1 MTGTLPGDA
10 FGDERVRAGAR
21 AALRTLEANVTA
33 VEPIPRGNR
42 KRTAIARFERR
53 GPVVVQV
60 CAEVRWLRTEA
71 TLLSLIRDRTGVPVP
86 PVLTAGEHDGVAYL
100 LTAYV
105 AGDDLHEQFTAADPD
120 VRTLL
125 ARSFGSYLAQLHDV
139 FLFDS
144 YGRLESPGEFSPP
157 GDVLSP
163 ACEDWEEWFREYGL
177 GAVNRLPEEF
187 DPLRS
192 DLRGLFDQPA
202 IDGSPQA
209 RLYPWDFRPGNALV
223 ADDRVTAVL
232 DWEAP
237 LAAPAP
243 LSVAKAEYLVADWYV
258 SEPAP
263 LRVAFRTG
271 YERVR
276 PYPDVPTAHRVAAI
290 ADSAV
295 DSARRVTNPRYPE
308 LDREGAVAFHR
319 NSLETALAGTPH
331 AAW

>member
-1 MTGTLPGDA
+1 MTGGRLEDA
-10 FGDERVRAGAR
+10 FTDERLRAGAR
-21 AALRTLEANVTA
+21 AALRALDGAVTA
-33 VEPIPRGNR
+33 VEPIPLGNR
-42 KRTAIARFERR
+42 KRTAVARFEMR

-60 CAEVRWLRTEA
+60 CTESTWLRTEA

-86 PVLTAGEHDGVAYL
+86 PVLGAGEHDGVAYL

-105 AGDDLHEQFTAADPD
+105 AGDDLHERFTAVDPD

-125 ARSFGSYLAQLHDV
+125 ARSFGSYLAQLHDA
-139 FLFDS
+139 FAFDG
-144 YGRLESPGEFSPP
+144 YGRLETPGAFSPP

-163 ACEDWEEWFREYGL
+163 AHEDWADWFREYGL
-177 GAVNRLPEEF
+177 RAVDRLPAAF

-192 DLRGLFDQPA
+192 ELRGLFDDRP
-202 IDGSPQA
+202 IEGRPQA

-237 LAAPAP
+237 LAAPVS
-243 LSVAKAEYLVADWYV
+243 LSVAKAEFLVADWYV
-258 SEPAP
+258 NEPAP
-263 LRVAFRTG
+263 LRAAFRTG

-290 ADSAV
+290 AESAV
-295 DSARRVTNPRYPE
+295 DSAGRVTNPRYPE

-319 NSLETALAGTPH
+319 DALEAALAGTDDRDR
-331 AAW
+331 